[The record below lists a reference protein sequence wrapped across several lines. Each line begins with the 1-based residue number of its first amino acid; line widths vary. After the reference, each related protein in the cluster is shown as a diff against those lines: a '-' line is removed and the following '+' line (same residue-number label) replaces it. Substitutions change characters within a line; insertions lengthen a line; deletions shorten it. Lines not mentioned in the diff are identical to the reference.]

1 MSSASERL
9 VAWLAGV
16 LGVDLLDLA
25 DPDDPTDYI
34 RQYDGESTRVDG
46 TIVAED
52 AASAFMLVVDALDQ
66 PTQTIRH
73 IMDAHDL
80 VALELLD
87 PVRGVEK
94 IRDDPDTLYVWKLDE
109 GVDGGYITAL
119 AGRIEEVYG
128 GQPSSFHMFA
138 RGMDELKEY
147 SHEDVEHEL
156 LPWLADA
163 KAIHG
168 EVN

>member
-1 MSSASERL
+1 MSSASERF

-16 LGVDLLDLA
+16 LGVDLLEIA
-25 DPDDPTDYI
+25 DPEDEAEYI

-52 AASAFMLVVDALDQ
+52 GASAFMLIVDELDQ
-66 PTQTIRH
+66 PKQTIRH
-73 IMDAHDL
+73 IMDEHDL

-87 PVRGVEK
+87 PVRGVDK
-94 IRDDPDTLYVWKLDE
+94 IRDEPDTLYVWKLDD
-109 GVDGGYITAL
+109 GVDAQYINAL
-119 AGRIEEVYG
+119 AGRIEEVYD

-147 SHEDVEHEL
+147 SHQDVEHEL

-163 KAIHG
+163 KAMHG
-168 EVN
+168 EV